1 MMKSFCVSLKSIRD
15 ITELVNIASDCEGHI
30 ELIQGGHRINAK
42 SILGIFSL
50 NMQEPV
56 EINMEKENEEIECRL
71 RERRIQL

>member
-30 ELIQGGHRINAK
+30 ELIQGGHMINAK

-50 NMQEPV
+50 NLQEPV

>member
-1 MMKSFCVSLKSIRD
+1 MRSFFVSLKSIRD
-15 ITELVNIASDCEGHI
+15 INDFVNIVSDCKGHV
-30 ELIQGGHRINAK
+30 ELIQGRYRINAK

-50 NMQEPV
+50 NLQEPV